1 MATDSDIQVVQRSF
15 EMILPMSD
23 TFAAM
28 FYDRFF
34 TAEPEARP
42 LFKSDMA
49 VQREKVIEM
58 LALAVRNL
66 DNPTSMR
73 QELHALGSRHVD
85 YRVQTR
91 HYTIMNDAIIGALS
105 DCLGE
110 QFTADMHTA
119 WQHALD
125 ALADTMASAHT
136 G

>member
-1 MATDSDIQVVQRSF
+1 MSTETDYQLVQRSF
-15 EMILPMSD
+15 EMIRPMAD

-34 TAEPEARP
+34 AAEPEARP

-49 VQREKVIEM
+49 VQREKVIDM

-66 DNPTSMR
+66 NNPDTLR
-73 QELHALGSRHVD
+73 QELHALGGRHVD
-85 YRVQTR
+85 YRVQTH
-91 HYTIMNDAIIGALS
+91 HYAIMNDAILGALA

-110 QFTADMHTA
+110 QFTTDMQAA

-125 ALADTMASAHT
+125 ALTDTMVAAHI
-136 G
+136 